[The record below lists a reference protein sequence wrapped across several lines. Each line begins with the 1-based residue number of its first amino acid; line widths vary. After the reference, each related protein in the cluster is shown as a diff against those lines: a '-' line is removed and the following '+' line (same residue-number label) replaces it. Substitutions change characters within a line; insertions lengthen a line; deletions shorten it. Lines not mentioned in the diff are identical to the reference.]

1 MTLNS
6 VSSPRGA
13 LGYCFVEMTDEA
25 TAERC
30 LRKING
36 KPLPGANP
44 VWRTAVANNSLIF
57 CLFIISEILF
67 ICWLIGLYFLIAH
80 KIQVKPSDLW
90 KTGKR
95 VSPGGQAEL
104 SKVTGTVL
112 MTEPSRSA
120 ALTLSLLV
128 VGRCILCL
136 SEISLQMWMMGCFM
150 SFFTIVTLPV
160 VVEKWYWTAWATPS
174 KY

>member
-1 MTLNS
+1 M
-6 VSSPRGA
+6 
-13 LGYCFVEMTDEA
+13 
-25 TAERC
+25 
-30 LRKING
+30 
-36 KPLPGANP
+36 
-44 VWRTAVANNSLIF
+44 
-57 CLFIISEILF
+57 
-67 ICWLIGLYFLIAH
+67 
-80 KIQVKPSDLW
+80 
-90 KTGKR
+90 
-95 VSPGGQAEL
+95 SPGGQAEL

>member
-1 MTLNS
+1 MCRPPGVLWVTVLWRWQTRPQ
-6 VSSPRGA
+6 PRGVSAKSMENLYREPTRYGEQQLLTTA
-13 LGYCFVEMTDEA
+13 LSFV
-25 TAERC
+25 
-30 LRKING
+30 
-36 KPLPGANP
+36 
-44 VWRTAVANNSLIF
+44 

-150 SFFTIVTLPV
+150 SFFTIVILPV